1 MGGEINFVSQLIN
14 NNDGGNQQY
23 EYQRNEDKQFLFGLL
38 GNFLWGAS
46 IACSAGVQ
54 LKAKPNFDT
63 LHPGG
68 ALEIRNADEVTE

>member
-1 MGGEINFVSQLIN
+1 MGGRINFVSLLIY
-14 NNDGGNQQY
+14 NNDGGNQQN
-23 EYQRNEDKQFLFGLL
+23 EYQQNGDQQVLIWYAGDFRS
-38 GNFLWGAS
+38 S

>member
-1 MGGEINFVSQLIN
+1 MGGRINFVSLLIY
-14 NNDGGNQQY
+14 NNDGGNQQNGDQQVLIWY
-23 EYQRNEDKQFLFGLL
+23 AGDFRS
-38 GNFLWGAS
+38 S